1 MHKAVAKLN
10 SSTARPSGTSVLVT
24 ERQPS
29 GVNFNGGAGYGR
41 DAQTELFL
49 LGVSNFR
56 EDTFNETTMQRDD
69 RYARLVHEVG
79 LADPVWIGGFLPW
92 LRDKMH
98 MRVSPLIGAAE
109 FVRARQV
116 AGIHDDSHAQ
126 CLRGVGRRTVDLVQQ
141 RPDEPGEI
149 MAYWLEN
156 YGRKMPFAFKKG
168 TADAVT
174 RLYSGKS
181 LLRYDSD
188 RRAVRFGD
196 VIDLV
201 HPRPRANLDRLGDRD
216 DLGAAELIQI
226 AEDDRRYRS
235 DLFHAALDRRHRRAN
250 PYLGDVKTL
259 RSRAALMAV
268 PVGQRRAVI
277 EGDGAAEW
285 LRAAGMDWKALAGWL
300 QGEMDATAWA
310 AILPSMGYTALLM
323 NLRNFEE
330 RGLPDELAQQ
340 VAATLCDPAEVA
352 RSRVLPM
359 QYLSA
364 YRHIVSDR
372 FAWPLEQALEL
383 SLDGIPHLGG
393 RTLILVDTSTSMN
406 DPLSKKSTLTRKD
419 AATLFGLAVAR
430 RCQAADVVSFASGYG
445 GRPAYRFFPR
455 RAGEGVLRE
464 MRRWSD
470 EGYYLGGGTETA
482 RALRENYRGHDRVLI
497 VTDEQANVDPEVVS
511 ASAPPQVPMFTWNL
525 AGYQYGHA
533 PSGRANRFVI
543 GGLTDAAFQC
553 VPILER
559 GKHAAWPF

>member
-1 MHKAVAKLN
+1 MSKLN
-10 SSTARPSGTSVLVT
+10 TSAARTSGTSVLFT

-29 GVNFNGGAGYGR
+29 GLNFNGGAGYAR

-56 EDTFNETTMQRDD
+56 EDTVNETTIQRDD
-69 RYARLVHEVG
+69 RYNTLVHEVG
-79 LADPVWIGGFLPW
+79 LADPAWMAGFLPW
-92 LRDKMH
+92 LRQKMN
-98 MRVSPLIGAAE
+98 MRVAPLVGAAE
-109 FVRARQV
+109 FVRARQL
-116 AGIHDDSHAQ
+116 AGIHDGSHAH

-149 MAYWLEN
+149 LAYWLEN
-156 YGRKMPFAFKKG
+156 YGRRMPFALKKG
-168 TADAVT
+168 VADGAA

-201 HPRPRANLDRLGDRD
+201 HPRPRAMLDDRD
-216 DLGAAELIQI
+216 DVSAEELALL
-226 AEDDRRYRS
+226 AEEDRRYRS
-235 DLFHAALDRRHRRAN
+235 DLFHAALDRRHRRVN
-250 PYLGDVKTL
+250 PYLGDVRTL

-268 PVGQRRAVI
+268 PLGQRRAVI
-277 EGDGAAEW
+277 EGHGAAGW

-310 AILPSMGYTALLM
+310 AILPSMGYMAQLM

-330 RGLPDELAQQ
+330 RGLPDELAEQ

-364 YRHIVSDR
+364 YRHVVSDR

-393 RTLILVDTSTSMN
+393 RTLVLVDTSTSMN
-406 DPLSKKSTLTRKD
+406 DPMSKKSTLTRKD
-419 AATLFGLAVAR
+419 AAALFGLAVAR
-430 RCQAADVVSFASGYG
+430 RCQAADVVSFASEYW
-445 GRPAYRFFPR
+445 GRPAYRYFPR
-455 RAGEGVLRE
+455 RGGESVLRQL
-464 MRRWSD
+464 RRWTD

-511 ASAPPQVPMFTWNL
+511 ASAPASVPMITWNL

-533 PSGRANRFVI
+533 PSGSANRFVI
-543 GGLTDAAFQC
+543 GGLSDAAFQI